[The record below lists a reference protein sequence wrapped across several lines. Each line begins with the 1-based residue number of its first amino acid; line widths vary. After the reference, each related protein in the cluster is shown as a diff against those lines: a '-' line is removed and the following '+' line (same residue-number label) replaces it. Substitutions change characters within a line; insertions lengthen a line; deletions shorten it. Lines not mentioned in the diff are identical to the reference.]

1 MDDLLSVSAGAL
13 VRQPPSSLV
22 RLKFYDSAC
31 RALAEAHRV
40 DEVKEIRDQAMG
52 MQAYARQAKHV
63 ELSVQATDIALR
75 AELRLGEMMAEQRA
89 AGLLATGTRGQ
100 LAGGSV
106 TDPPATPAESLTL
119 AEAGIDKHLAAR
131 ARKAAAMP
139 AEKYQAKIERQ
150 LALAAKAATIVGKAA
165 HVKSESTG
173 EIEWYTPDQYLKA
186 ARAVLG
192 EIDLDPASSDQAQT
206 KVRAKSYFTIDRDG
220 LKQQWCGRVWLNP
233 PYRQPYITDFMKK
246 MEQEIIAERVTA
258 ALMLTHN
265 YTDTEWFHIGFELFD
280 AICFTRGRVK
290 FYDSTGEEAA
300 PTQGQAFFYYGA
312 DIDQFRAVFSSIG
325 YVVSLAW

>member
-1 MDDLLSVSAGAL
+1 MDDLLSSTAIIR
-13 VRQPPSSLV
+13 RQPNSLG
-22 RLKFYDSAC
+22 RLNYYDNAC

-40 DEVKEIRDQAMG
+40 DEVKEIRDRAIAMK
-52 MQAYARQAKHV
+52 AYARQAKHI
-63 ELSVQATDIALR
+63 ELSMQATEIALR
-75 AELRLGEMMAEQRA
+75 AERRLGEMIAEQRA
-89 AGLLATGTRGQ
+89 AGLLAPGGLPYQAKATGGIT
-100 LAGGSV
+100 
-106 TDPPATPAESLTL
+106 PPVATL
-119 AEAGIDKHLAAR
+119 AEAGIDKDLAKR